1 MDKEEILLELHKLIN
16 KIGSDGEQ
24 VFYLSSQLERI
35 KIFEAMREIMLQK
48 QKDGDTIAEETISWV
63 WQTIAESY

>member
-24 VFYLSSQLERI
+24 VFYLSGQLERI

>member
-1 MDKEEILLELHKLIN
+1 MDKEEILLELRKLIN

-35 KIFEAMREIMLQK
+35 KIFEAMRDIMLQK

>member
-35 KIFEAMREIMLQK
+35 KIFEAMRDIMLQK

>member
-35 KIFEAMREIMLQK
+35 KIFEAMRDIMLQK
-48 QKDGDTIAEETISWV
+48 QKDGDSIAEETISWV

>member
-35 KIFEAMREIMLQK
+35 KIFEAMRDIMLQK
-48 QKDGDTIAEETISWV
+48 QKDGDIIAEETISWV

>member
-1 MDKEEILLELHKLIN
+1 MDREEILLELHKLIN

-24 VFYLSSQLERI
+24 IFYLSSQLERI
-35 KIFEAMREIMLQK
+35 RIFEAMRDIMLQK
-48 QKDGDTIAEETISWV
+48 QKAGDAIAEETISWV